1 MKKQLVLVKHNSLE
15 SSFKQLDIIFCLLL
29 ICPHLIFLCRHT
41 VLQTVPIMEEA
52 REECCII
59 CTLKTSDNDSHLV
72 SPKTYDSWQ
81 NLLKAAEL
89 RKYGPITDAAK
100 ELGGNEFPKI
110 YYHRRCRSIFTM
122 KRDLEIILKRNTNE
136 AIGNEDVCSS
146 KRLCRRLSVSRVY
159 DPICIFCK
167 KVKFVKGSKSR
178 ENLTKAA
185 ELRADRTLR
194 DCAIKKGDNKIM
206 AITSR
211 DIVAAEAHY
220 HTSCYKNYTRVIKK
234 ASKDDD
240 ERVSED
246 DTYQIVERQAFADL
260 FEHIRTVVIP
270 NKKICA
276 CQFFDNKTRIIYDI
290 WWSQS
295 HP

>member
-59 CTLKTSDNDSHLV
+59 CTLRTSDNDSHLV

-110 YYHRRCRSIFTM
+110 YYHRRCRSVFTM

-159 DPICIFCK
+159 DPICIFCE

-178 ENLTKAA
+178 EKLTKAA
-185 ELRADRTLR
+185 KLQADRTLR

-240 ERVSED
+240 ERVSE
-246 DTYQIVERQAFADL
+246 
-260 FEHIRTVVIP
+260 
-270 NKKICA
+270 N
-276 CQFFDNKTRIIYDI
+276 DI
-290 WWSQS
+290 LIK
-295 HP
+295 